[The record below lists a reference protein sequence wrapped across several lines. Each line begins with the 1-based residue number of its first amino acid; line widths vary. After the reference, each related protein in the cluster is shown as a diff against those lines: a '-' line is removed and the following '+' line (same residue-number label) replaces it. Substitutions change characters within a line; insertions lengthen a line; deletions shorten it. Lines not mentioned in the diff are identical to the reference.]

1 MAHERCVKMN
11 RREQSR
17 EEWEQEVREMQQNTA
32 PAEAP
37 WAAHY
42 LAKKGFTAPIQDL
55 THFVKL
61 LSGGVLLTL
70 GIGAFSS
77 GIPHST
83 AFAVAALA
91 AGCYLGWSGFRW
103 NHTRR

>member
-1 MAHERCVKMN
+1 MN
-11 RREQSR
+11 KREQSR
-17 EEWEQEVREMQQNTA
+17 AEWEQEIREMQQNIT

-42 LAKKGFTAPIQDL
+42 MAKKGSSAPIQDL
-55 THFVKL
+55 AHFVKL
-61 LSGGVLLTL
+61 LSSGILLTL
-70 GIGAFSS
+70 GFSAFSY

-83 AFAVAALA
+83 EFAVAALA

-103 NHTRR
+103 NP

>member
-1 MAHERCVKMN
+1 MN
-11 RREQSR
+11 KREQSR
-17 EEWEQEVREMQQNTA
+17 AAWEQETREVQQNIT

-37 WAAHY
+37 WAARY
-42 LAKKGFTAPIQDL
+42 MAKKGSTAPLEDL

-61 LSGGVLLTL
+61 LSAGTLVTL
-70 GIGAFSS
+70 GISALLS
-77 GIPHST
+77 GIPYSS

-103 NHTRR
+103 DHTADK

>member
-1 MAHERCVKMN
+1 MN

-17 EEWEQEVREMQQNTA
+17 AAWEQEVREMQQNIT

-42 LAKKGFTAPIQDL
+42 MAKKGFAAPIQDL
-55 THFVKL
+55 SHFVKL
-61 LSGGVLLTL
+61 LSAGTLVVL
-70 GIGAFSS
+70 GISALSS

-83 AFAVAALA
+83 EFAIAALA

-103 NHTRR
+103 DHTPDK

>member
-1 MAHERCVKMN
+1 MN
-11 RREQSR
+11 KREQSR
-17 EEWEQEVREMQQNTA
+17 AEWEQEIRDMQQNIT

-42 LAKKGFTAPIQDL
+42 MAKKGSSAPIQDL
-55 THFVKL
+55 SHFVKL
-61 LSGGVLLTL
+61 LSGGTLLTL

-83 AFAVAALA
+83 EFAVAALA
-91 AGCYLGWSGFRW
+91 AGCYLGWTGFRW
-103 NHTRR
+103 NR

>member
-1 MAHERCVKMN
+1 MN
-11 RREQSR
+11 KREQSR
-17 EEWEQEVREMQQNTA
+17 EEWEQEIRDIQQNIT

-42 LAKKGFTAPIQDL
+42 MAKKGFSAPIQDL
-55 THFVKL
+55 AHFVKL
-61 LSGGVLLTL
+61 LLGGVLITL
-70 GIGAFSS
+70 GISAFSS

-83 AFAVAALA
+83 ELAVATLA

-103 NHTRR
+103 NR